1 MIRDATPDDVAAIHD
16 MIVGLAEFEMEPD
29 AVTATP
35 ADLHEALF
43 GPRPALFAH
52 VADDAEH
59 GVVGFSLWFLNYS
72 TWLGRHG
79 IYLED
84 LFVQPEHRGSGYG
97 RALLANLARICV
109 ERGYGRWVVER
120 KSEPGF
126 IGFCGLK
133 LATFDAPFLPANE
146 IGYRFLPEFWKLG
159 FATEAGHVAA

>member
-59 GVVGFSLWFLNYS
+59 GVVGFSPVSYTHL
-72 TWLGRHG
+72 T
-79 IYLED
+79 
-84 LFVQPEHRGSGYG
+84 
-97 RALLANLARICV
+97 
-109 ERGYGRWVVER
+109 
-120 KSEPGF
+120 
-126 IGFCGLK
+126 
-133 LATFDAPFLPANE
+133 LP
-146 IGYRFLPEFWKLG
+146 
-159 FATEAGHVAA
+159 TT

>member
-1 MIRDATPDDVAAIHD
+1 

-43 GPRPALFAH
+43 GPQPALFAH

-97 RALLANLARICV
+97 NTAGEPRSYLRRARV
-109 ERGYGRWVVER
+109 RT
-120 KSEPGF
+120 PGMV
-126 IGFCGLK
+126 G
-133 LATFDAPFLPANE
+133 
-146 IGYRFLPEFWKLG
+146 
-159 FATEAGHVAA
+159 AG